1 MSYNLYVACIH
12 WFVVSLS
19 VSLLAANFISSVSTM
34 FSLHLH
40 VFPLW
45 AVRLLA
51 NFSEFVL
58 LDLIQKSFYIALVG
72 KFFIVL
78 CQILIN
84 RPCNGG
90 FTSLTFLQTYRV
102 SKTIHTI
109 QVFYYSETCKV
120 QLIICTYF
128 EYAFR
133 QRCACT
139 SIPVTWMCFH
149 WCAVV
154 TLFRVLKGQKQQK
167 CTSEILDS
175 RKTKR

>member
-90 FTSLTFLQTYRV
+90 FTSLTF
-102 SKTIHTI
+102 
-109 QVFYYSETCKV
+109 CK
-120 QLIICTYF
+120 LI
-128 EYAFR
+128 AS
-133 QRCACT
+133 QR
-139 SIPVTWMCFH
+139 PF
-149 WCAVV
+149 
-154 TLFRVLKGQKQQK
+154 TLFRFSTIQKLARF
-167 CTSEILDS
+167 SSSYVHILS
-175 RKTKR
+175 MLFANAVPVPPSLLLGCVFIGALLLRYFVC